1 MCISS
6 SRAHHVCSSSSF
18 RATANLWIS
27 GTTRAVGPLCTS
39 PCIPTCRPQMHEERT
54 EEEEEEEG
62 EEEKEQEE
70 TRDDRGARKVGRR
83 RRNRR
88 CSSRLARSF
97 LQRRLR
103 AVLGQPA
110 VALSVTVVPHSHR
123 LAGMALT
130 TLQQTTPQPEEEEKE
145 EEEEE
150 EKEEEASRRHL
161 RAAPTWTLACKDWR
175 LGELSA
181 SIRPK

>member
-1 MCISS
+1 MDISS
-6 SRAHHVCSSSSF
+6 SRAHHMCSSSSF
-18 RATANLWIS
+18 LATANPWIS
-27 GTTRAVGPLCTS
+27 GTTRAVGPFCTS
-39 PCIPTCRPQMHEERT
+39 PCIPTCRPQMHEGRT
-54 EEEEEEEG
+54 EEEEE
-62 EEEKEQEE
+62 EE
-70 TRDDRGARKVGRR
+70 TRDDRGARKVGRQ

-88 CSSRLARSF
+88 RSSGLACNF
-97 LQRRLR
+97 LQCRLR

-110 VALSVTVVPHSHR
+110 IALSVTVVPHSHR

-130 TLQQTTPQPEEEEKE
+130 TLQHTTPQPEE

-150 EKEEEASRRHL
+150 EKEEEASRRHP
-161 RAAPTWTLACKDWR
+161 RAAPTLTLARKDWR